1 MHDMRSVLLPVHSN
15 PQPHPN
21 ILSGG
26 DCAYC
31 CLSGIMNTT
40 VLEAYEYVDRYRL
53 ISNGTMEKER
63 RSLSNSCMR
72 KLAEVWNKSQTSQVT
87 PKLDA
92 KELCGNIWECKQP
105 WGAPSWEMTGSWS
118 DKVYEILKKDYTLM
132 ASIDFE
138 GRGPR
143 FKDRETNHA
152 VLIIGLKDVM
162 RRIDDNCSAI
172 DTILTIS
179 CSVRGMWTCE
189 VSEFLFKYGGFN
201 SVPFILKAS
210 EL

>member
-1 MHDMRSVLLPVHSN
+1 MHDVRSILLPVSSN
-15 PQPHPN
+15 QQPHPG
-21 ILSGG
+21 ILAGG

-40 VLEAYEYVDRYRL
+40 VLEAYEYVDKLRL
-53 ISNGTMEKER
+53 TSDAMEKER
-63 RSLSNSCMR
+63 RSLSNICMR
-72 KLAEVWNKSQTSQVT
+72 KIAEVWNKSQTSQVT

-92 KELCGNIWECKQP
+92 KELCHDIWECKQP
-105 WGAPSWEMTGSWS
+105 WGAPSWEMSHVWAK
-118 DKVYEILKKDYTLM
+118 KVYEILKNDYTLM

-179 CSVRGMWTCE
+179 CSVRGIWTCE
-189 VSEFLFKYGGFN
+189 ISEFLFKYGGFN

>member
-1 MHDMRSVLLPVHSN
+1 MYNMRSMLLPAISSQ
-15 PQPHPN
+15 QPHPN

-31 CLSGIMNTT
+31 CLAGIMRTD
-40 VLEAYEYVDRYRL
+40 VIEAYEYVDRFRSA
-53 ISNGTMEKER
+53 SNGSMEKER

-72 KLAEVWNKSQTSQVT
+72 KIAEVWNKSQTSQVT

-92 KELCGNIWECKQP
+92 KELCQKMWECKQP
-105 WGAPSWEMTGSWS
+105 WGAPSWEMTGAWS
-118 DKVYEILKKDYTLM
+118 DKVYEILKKDYALM

-138 GRGPR
+138 GKGPR

-152 VLIIGLKDVM
+152 VLIIGLKDVY
-162 RRIDDNCSAI
+162 RRIDDHCSAI

-179 CSVRGMWTCE
+179 CSVRGIWTCE